1 MPCIWGV
8 LYIIYACTEGV
19 HMPCTRGVMYNIL
32 GIYRS
37 TYAVYTEIYL
47 QYFRHVQKEYI
58 CRVHGEFPDEE
69 VICDQP
75 IEVIK

>member
-1 MPCIWGV
+1 
-8 LYIIYACTEGV
+8 
-19 HMPCTRGVMYNIL
+19 MYT
-32 GIYRS
+32 GSY
-37 TYAVYTEIYL
+37 V